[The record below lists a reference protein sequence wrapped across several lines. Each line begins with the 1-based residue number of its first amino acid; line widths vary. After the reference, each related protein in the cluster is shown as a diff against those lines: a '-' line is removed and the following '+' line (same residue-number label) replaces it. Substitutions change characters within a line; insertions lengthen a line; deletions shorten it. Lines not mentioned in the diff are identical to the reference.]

1 MADDVNANKAEE
13 YRVLAMGFRL
23 SPVDGPAEADKD
35 GAAEG
40 KPAGESVGQ
49 GDPAPVSLG
58 DLGDQ
63 FATRLQL
70 LWTYVKEIGA
80 AAQSTSFANMAG
92 VLALVDEIA
101 EAAKGRDPKDAIASF
116 EFFVKL
122 KESEGREQAKELKL
136 KAPLFE
142 HRHARAIRE
151 RSKYHDAALRILH
164 ETAVQQLVN
173 AYEQLLADLLRRHI
187 ATNTAEAAKDQT
199 ITYQQLLDFQS
210 LSEAKRHVIETQ
222 VTDFVRSNDT
232 AQQFKYFRDHLKIDV
247 GASYPELRHYRELV
261 LRRHAIVHAG
271 GIATPDYIRKL
282 KSVGGFEL
290 PAEGTQLELSPG
302 YVVSAWDV
310 VYALGVVTF
319 HLLAKATARRD
330 HDAEAEDDADQWLNT
345 CAFWAISQKRYA
357 AAEKILSYAN
367 ATRLVKNSCELMVLI
382 NLAQTYKWQGQ
393 EQKCRE
399 LLGKHDWGAT
409 NSAFQ
414 LAAGVLSGEDIAVLM
429 TRAVKDGQLSLDNVY
444 EWPLFQEVRRR
455 PDFGTLLES
464 VFGAGTIRPIEPFP
478 ATLLDLSP
486 KARLDKIFEH
496 LQQTAIAAGA
506 AAELVSSAAD
516 DESTVH

>member
-1 MADDVNANKAEE
+1 M
-13 YRVLAMGFRL
+13 
-23 SPVDGPAEADKD
+23 
-35 GAAEG
+35 
-40 KPAGESVGQ
+40 
-49 GDPAPVSLG
+49 
-58 DLGDQ
+58 
-63 FATRLQL
+63 
-70 LWTYVKEIGA
+70 
-80 AAQSTSFANMAG
+80 
-92 VLALVDEIA
+92 
-101 EAAKGRDPKDAIASF
+101 
-116 EFFVKL
+116 
-122 KESEGREQAKELKL
+122 
-136 KAPLFE
+136 
-142 HRHARAIRE
+142 
-151 RSKYHDAALRILH
+151 
-164 ETAVQQLVN
+164 
-173 AYEQLLADLLRRHI
+173 
-187 ATNTAEAAKDQT
+187 
-199 ITYQQLLDFQS
+199 
-210 LSEAKRHVIETQ
+210 
-222 VTDFVRSNDT
+222 
-232 AQQFKYFRDHLKIDV
+232 
-247 GASYPELRHYRELV
+247 

-414 LAAGVLSGEDIAVLM
+414 LAAGVLCGEDIAVLM